1 MSLFERFMS
10 YREGRLDAVTNPPA
24 PCGDDLLHCN
34 RVNQGVACIECQ
46 EKQDQH
52 EARERSR
59 EENRKMVKQAKYVV
73 DEMVRAQREGRLQ

>member
-10 YREGRLDAVTNPPA
+10 YREGRQDTTLNPPA
-24 PCGDDLLHCN
+24 PCGDDFLHCN
-34 RVNQGVACIECQ
+34 RVNQGVACFECK